1 MEFDLDKSLEIL
13 RQTPY
18 TLQRMLDGL
27 SDEWTI
33 EGGSRDDWSPYDILG
48 HLIHGENTDW
58 IARAEIILAQ
68 GENKD
73 FVPFD
78 RLAQFEESK
87 RKTLDDLL
95 TEFAY
100 ARNANIEKVVR
111 WQLTDEQLDLKGVH
125 PTFGEVALRQLLA
138 TWVVHDLNHI
148 RQIVRFMARK
158 YDEAVGPWKEYLT
171 ILK

>member
-1 MEFDLDKSLEIL
+1 MDHSGRQPRRLESV
-13 RQTPY
+13 RHP
-18 TLQRMLDGL
+18 RP
-27 SDEWTI
+27 S
-33 EGGSRDDWSPYDILG
+33 
-48 HLIHGENTDW
+48 HHGENTDW

-68 GENKD
+68 GQDRK

-87 RKTLDDLL
+87 GKTLDDLL

-111 WQLTDEQLDLKGVH
+111 WQLTGDQLDLKGIH
-125 PTFGEVALRQLLA
+125 PTFGEVTLRQLLA

-158 YDEAVGPWKEYLT
+158 DDSAVGPWKEYLT

>member
-1 MEFDLDKSLEIL
+1 MEFNLDKSLEII

-18 TLQRMLDGL
+18 TLKRMLDGL
-27 SDEWTI
+27 SDEWTRQ
-33 EGGSRDDWSPYDILG
+33 GGGPDDWSPYDVLG

-58 IARAEIILAQ
+58 IARADIILAQ
-68 GENKD
+68 GENKN

-87 RKTLDDLL
+87 GKTLDDLL

-111 WQLTDEQLDLKGVH
+111 WQLTDKQLDLTGIH
-125 PTFGEVALRQLLA
+125 PTFGEVTLRQLLA